1 MQSIFRFIG
10 DLIGRF
16 DGLLENIFKFDERVL
31 DLYNNFISP
40 LPELFKLLGAA
51 LLAVIIV
58 IGTITFM
65 KKLVKLFVVIAVII
79 VIVLAVT

>member
-1 MQSIFRFIG
+1 MQSIFQFIG

-16 DGLLENIFKFDERVL
+16 DGLLKNIFKLDERVIEF
-31 DLYNNFISP
+31 YESVIAP
-40 LPELFKLLGAA
+40 LPELFKLLGAI

-58 IGTITFM
+58 IGTLTFM

-79 VIVLAVT
+79 VIVLAIT